1 MSKIIGIKDKS
12 VKDTVSRAQEQPGIK
27 VNPFEQPSFKCSAC
41 EGMFFKQVLVLKKIS
56 KVLLGADKDDI
67 YPVPVFRCDDCG
79 EVLTDLLP
87 HPNLLDV

>member
-1 MSKIIGIKDKS
+1 MSKIIGIGDKP
-12 VKDTVSRAQEQPGIK
+12 VKETVNRAQKEPGVQI
-27 VNPFEQPSFKCSAC
+27 NPIEQPSMKCGSC
-41 EGMFFKQVLVLKKIS
+41 GGLFFKQVLVLKKMS
-56 KVLLGADKDDI
+56 KILLGTDKDDI